1 MKNQFYFVFVLLT
14 TTLSLAQEQA
24 KDSILPV
31 NLTEVILI
39 GKPTQLNQKQVKPLA
54 SLDEYLQHSGRIDMI
69 KRGSYAWEPMIN
81 NMATERTIV
90 TIDGMRIF
98 GACTDKMDPV
108 TSYVEISNLSE
119 ATISSGQEGS
129 CHGPTIGG
137 SLDLKRLRS
146 NQANL
151 GLSGSLSSGFEFNNK
166 QRILGGM
173 VHYKDSSLYMDANL
187 TYRKADNYDAGNG
200 DEIMYSQF
208 QKMNASIVSG
218 YQFQN
223 KLIEGSLIFDEAN
236 DVGYPALP
244 MDISLA
250 RALITSFKYEV
261 VPKSGLIN
269 HWENKLYYNTI
280 THFMDDSK
288 RPDVPIRMDM
298 PGWSDTYGYYSK
310 GKAIKDKHHLQFNV
324 NGFYNRSIAEMT
336 MYPNDPNE
344 NAMFMYTWPDVSTL
358 YNGIYFEDELE
369 FSCHNS
375 LKLNGSFGFHQNK
388 VANEFGLESLQI
400 FYPEMADQQNRIL
413 KSISLQYKHQ
423 IKQWNFSVGSGYGE
437 RAPSVTEGY
446 AFYIFNSFDLF
457 DYIGNPNLSNEKSIE
472 GSFDVWFKN
481 DKIKTGITFSAF
493 HLLDYIIGIPD
504 ENLSPMTIGASGVK
518 IYNQLTYANL
528 IHSSF
533 RFDYRLT
540 NYLTWNNQLQ
550 YSYGKDSEER
560 NLPFISPLQYQSQ
573 LQFKKNLFQTEV
585 NVRGNATQ
593 TNYSP
598 YYGENSTPDYAV
610 LNFSAGYTFKWNS
623 QKLLMNVGI
632 ENIFDTYYST
642 FTDWNNIPRMGRNVF
657 LNLTYAIDN

>member
-1 MKNQFYFVFVLLT
+1 MKNQFYVVFVLLT
-14 TTLSLAQEQA
+14 TTFTLAQEHM

-31 NLTEVILI
+31 RLNEVILI
-39 GKPTQLNQKQVKPLA
+39 GKPSQVNQKQVKPLA
-54 SLDEYLQHSGRIDMI
+54 SLDEYLQQSGRIDMI

-146 NQANL
+146 NQGNL
-151 GLSGSLSSGFEFNNK
+151 GWSGSLSSGFEFNNR
-166 QRILGGM
+166 QRILSGM
-173 VHYKDSSLYMDANL
+173 VHFKDSSWYADANV
-187 TYRKADNYDAGNG
+187 TYRKADNYKAGNG
-200 DEIMYSQF
+200 EEILYSQF
-208 QKMNASIVSG
+208 QKMNASMISG

-223 KLIEGSLIFDEAN
+223 KLIEGSVIFDEAN
-236 DVGYPALP
+236 NVGYPALP

-250 RALITSFKYEV
+250 RAVITSLKYEV
-261 VPKSGLIN
+261 TPTSGLIN
-269 HWENKLYYNTI
+269 HWENKLYFNTI

-310 GKAIKDKHHLQFNV
+310 GKATKNKHHIQFNV

-336 MYPNDPNE
+336 MYPNNPNE
-344 NAMFMYTWPDVSTL
+344 NTMFMYTWPDIRTL
-358 YNGIYFEDELE
+358 YNGIYLENEIELT
-369 FSCHNS
+369 CHNS

-400 FYPEMADQQNRIL
+400 FYPEMANQQNRLL
-413 KSISLQYKHQ
+413 KSISLHYKHQ
-423 IKQWNFSVGSGYGE
+423 FKHWNFSVGSGYGE

-457 DYIGNPNLSNEKSIE
+457 DYIGNPNLSNEKSME
-472 GSFDVWFKN
+472 GSFDIHYKTE
-481 DKIKTGITFSAF
+481 KIKTGITFSAF

-504 ENLSPMTIGASGVK
+504 ETLSPMTIGASGVK
-518 IYNQLTYANL
+518 IYKQLSYANL
-528 IHSSF
+528 MHSSF
-533 RFDYRLT
+533 QFDYRFT
-540 NYLTWNNQLQ
+540 DYLTWNTKLQ
-550 YSYGKDSEER
+550 FSYGKDSEDR

-573 LQFKKNLFQTEV
+573 VQYKKNQFQTEI

-598 YYGENSTPDYAV
+598 FYGENKTPDYAI
-610 LNFSAGYTFKWNS
+610 LNVSAGYNFKWNA
-623 QKLLMNVGI
+623 QKVMVNTGI
-632 ENIFDTYYST
+632 ENLFDSYYAT

-657 LNLTYAIDN
+657 INLSYAIEN

>member
-1 MKNQFYFVFVLLT
+1 MKKQFIVSTMLLIST
-14 TTLSLAQEQA
+14 ISWTQEQV

-31 NLTEVILI
+31 NLSEVILI
-39 GKPTQLNQKQVKPLA
+39 GKPTQVNQKQAKPLA
-54 SLDEYLQHSGRIDMI
+54 SLEEYLQQSARIDMI
-69 KRGSYAWEPMIN
+69 KRGGYAWEPMIN

-146 NQANL
+146 TYSEL

-166 QRILGGM
+166 QRIIGGM
-173 VHYKDSSLYMDANL
+173 VHYKDSSFYADANV
-187 TYRKADNYDAGNG
+187 TYRKADNYKAGNSQ
-200 DEIMYSQF
+200 EIKYSQF
-208 QKMNASIVSG
+208 QKWNASVISG

-223 KLIEGSLIFDEAN
+223 KLIEGSVIFDEAN

-261 VPKSGLIN
+261 APKSGLLN

-288 RPDVPIRMDM
+288 RPNVPIRMDM

-310 GKAIKDKHHLQFNV
+310 GKTKKDKHHLLFNV

-336 MYPNDPNE
+336 MYPSDPDE
-344 NAMFMYTWPDVSTL
+344 NAMFMYSWPDVRTL
-358 YNGIYFEDELE
+358 YNGIYLEDEIE

-375 LKLNGSFGFHQNK
+375 LKINGSFGFHQNK

-400 FYPEMADQQNRIL
+400 FYPEMADQQNRFL

-423 IKQWNFSVGSGYGE
+423 VKDWFFSVGSGYGE

-457 DYIGNPNLSNEKSIE
+457 DYIGNPNLSNEKSVE
-472 GSFDVWFKN
+472 GNFDIRYKTE
-481 DKIKTGITFSAF
+481 KIKTGITFSAF
-493 HLLDYIIGIPD
+493 YLPDYIIGIPD
-504 ENLSPMTIGASGVK
+504 DNLIPMTIGASGVK
-518 IYNQLTYANL
+518 IYEQLSFANL

-533 RFDYRLT
+533 QCDYRF
-540 NYLTWNNQLQ
+540 NDYYSWNTKLQ
-550 YSYGKDSEER
+550 YSYGKDAEKR

-573 LQFKKNLFQTEV
+573 IQYKKNRFQTEL
-585 NVRGNATQ
+585 NVIGNATQ

-598 YYGENSTPDYAV
+598 FYGENRTPDYAI
-610 LNFSAGYTFKWNS
+610 LNLSVGYTFKWYS
-623 QKLLMNVGI
+623 QKLLVNAGV
-632 ENIFDTYYST
+632 ENLFDTYYST
-642 FTDWNNIPRMGRNVF
+642 FTDWNNIPRMGRNIYIN
-657 LNLTYAIDN
+657 LNFSL

>member
-1 MKNQFYFVFVLLT
+1 MKKQVFISFALFLAAGCF
-14 TTLSLAQEQA
+14 AQEQQ

-31 NLTEVILI
+31 YLNEVILI
-39 GKPTQLNQKQVKPLA
+39 GKPTKLNEKQVKPLA
-54 SLDEYLQHSGRIDMI
+54 SLDEYLQQSLRIDLI

-137 SLDLKRLRS
+137 ALDLKRLRS
-146 NQANL
+146 NQASM
-151 GLSGSLSSGFEFNNK
+151 GWTGSLSSGFEFNNN

-173 VHYKDSSLYMDANL
+173 VNYKDSSMYADANL
-187 TYRKADNYDAGNG
+187 TYRKAANYFAGNNK
-200 DEIMYSQF
+200 EVLFSQF
-208 QKMNASIVSG
+208 QKMNASVTTG

-261 VPKSGLIN
+261 APKSGLLN

-310 GKAIKDKHHLQFNV
+310 GKITKEKHHLKFNV

-336 MYPNDPNE
+336 MYPNDPHE
-344 NAMFMYTWPDVSTL
+344 NVMFMYTWPDVRTL
-358 YNGIYFEDELE
+358 YNGIYLEDEWE
-369 FSCHNS
+369 FSNHHS
-375 LKLNGSFGFHQNK
+375 LKINSSLGFHQNK
-388 VANEFGLESLQI
+388 IANKFGLESLQI
-400 FYPEMADQQNRIL
+400 FYPDMAEQQNRFL
-413 KSISLQYKHQ
+413 KSVSLQYKQ
-423 IKQWNFSVGSGYGE
+423 QVNAWTFAAGSGYGE
-437 RAPSVTEGY
+437 RAPSITEGY
-446 AFYIFNSFDLF
+446 GFYIFNSFDLF
-457 DYIGNPNLSNEKSIE
+457 DYIGNPNLSNEKSVE
-472 GSFDVWFKN
+472 ANFDIRFKK

-493 HLLDYIIGIPD
+493 HILDYIIGIPD
-504 ENLSPMTIGASGVK
+504 ENFIPMTIGASGVK
-518 IYNQLTYANL
+518 VYNQLSYANL

-533 RFDYRLT
+533 QLDYNVT
-540 NYLTWNNQLQ
+540 DYISWNNQLQ
-550 YSYGKDSEER
+550 YSFGKDAEDR

-573 LQFKKNLFQTEV
+573 LLFKKNQLQTEV

-593 TNYSP
+593 SNYSQF
-598 YYGENSTPDYAV
+598 YGENSTPDYAI
-610 LNFSAGYTFKWNS
+610 LNVSAGYTFKWTT
-623 QKLLMNVGI
+623 QKLLVNVGI
-632 ENIFDTYYST
+632 ENVLDTYYST

-657 LNLTYAIDN
+657 INLSYAIGN

>member
-1 MKNQFYFVFVLLT
+1 MKKQFYVLFVLLST
-14 TTLSLAQEQA
+14 TYCLAQEQL

-31 NLTEVILI
+31 RLNEVILI
-39 GKPTQLNQKQVKPLA
+39 GKPSRLNQKQVKPLA
-54 SLDEYLQHSGRIDMI
+54 SLDEYLQQSGRIDMI

-81 NMATERTIV
+81 NMATERTII

-119 ATISSGQEGS
+119 ATISSGQGGS

-137 SLDLKRLRS
+137 ALDLKRLSS

-151 GLSGSLSSGFEFNNK
+151 GWSGSLSSGFEFNNK

-173 VHYKDSSLYMDANL
+173 VHYKDSSLYADASL
-187 TYRKADNYDAGNG
+187 TFRKADNYFAGDN
-200 DEIMYSQF
+200 EEVLYSQF
-208 QKMNASIVSG
+208 QKMNASIISG

-223 KLIEGSLIFDEAN
+223 KLIEGSIIFDEAN

-250 RALITSFKYEV
+250 RALITSLKFEV
-261 VPKSGLIN
+261 APKSGLVN
-269 HWENKLYYNTI
+269 HWENKLYFNTI

-310 GKAIKDKHHLQFNV
+310 GKITKEKHHIQFNL

-344 NAMFMYTWPDVSTL
+344 NAMFMYTWPDVRTL
-358 YNGIYFEDELE
+358 YNGIYLEDEIE
-369 FSCHNS
+369 FSVRNS
-375 LKLNGSFGFHQNK
+375 LKFNGSVGYHQNK

-400 FYPEMADQQNRIL
+400 FYPEMADQQNRFL
-413 KSISLQYKHQ
+413 KSLSLQLKHQ
-423 IKQWNFSVGSGYGE
+423 INQWNFSVGSGYGE

-472 GSFDVWFKN
+472 ASFDVLFKN
-481 DKIKTGITFSAF
+481 EKLKTGITFSIF
-493 HLLDYIIGIPD
+493 HILDYMIGIPD
-504 ENLSPMTIGASGVK
+504 SNFIPMTIGASGVK
-518 IYNQLTYANL
+518 VYNQLTYANL
-528 IHSSF
+528 IHSSLK
-533 RFDYRLT
+533 FDYRLT
-540 NYLTWNNQLQ
+540 DYIFWNNQLQ
-550 YSYGKDSEER
+550 YSYGKDSENR

-573 LQFKKNLFQTEV
+573 LQYKKNQFQTEATIQ
-585 NVRGNATQ
+585 GNATQ
-593 TNYSP
+593 SNYSSF
-598 YYGENSTPDYAV
+598 YGENSTPDFV
-610 LNFSAGYTFKWNS
+610 ILNASAGYNFKWNS
-623 QKLLMNVGI
+623 QKLMLNVGV
-632 ENIFDTYYST
+632 ENAFDTYYST

-657 LNLTYAIDN
+657 LNLTYSVEK